1 MKGFLKGNWS
11 RIARKGKWP
20 CEAVVTEVLRS
31 RHAGRAIAF
40 KRSQLYSL
48 SSAVSIT
55 CCTPPGF
62 GGEDPLGSELSP
74 GARRGHSWKKWR
86 REGWEGAGQQV
97 VFTFWKVYLSA
108 LEESPGPAPR
118 WCHGVVGFHRGQEAH
133 GGGRPR
139 PREGRRP

>member
-48 SSAVSIT
+48 SSAILSLVARHLVSVAKT
-55 CCTPPGF
+55 R
-62 GGEDPLGSELSP
+62 SE
-74 GARRGHSWKKWR
+74 
-86 REGWEGAGQQV
+86 V
-97 VFTFWKVYLSA
+97 NYLLE
-108 LEESPGPAPR
+108 LEEVTAGRS
-118 WCHGVVGFHRGQEAH
+118 
-133 GGGRPR
+133 GGGKGG
-139 PREGRRP
+139 RERASRLSSPFGKFY